1 MLPDGGTGGIP
12 QIFPLPPKNGGQG
25 VETKMILDEIV
36 ASKKESLRQRKREM
50 PLRELKRRCA
60 DMRRKPRDLA
70 SALRGDDIKLI
81 AEVKK
86 ASPSKGVINADIDP
100 VKLATTYAANGA
112 SAISILTEEKYFKG
126 SIDYLLAIREAFDAK
141 KIRVPLLRKDFI
153 FDTYQIYESRA
164 YGADALLL
172 IVAILD
178 DDDLI
183 KLINLSYTL
192 GMKCLV
198 EVHDKSEL
206 KRAVASGCR
215 IIGINNR
222 NLKTFEVDLRT
233 TERLRPFAPDDC
245 IVVSESGIRRNADVE
260 KLRQWK
266 VTAMLV
272 GEVLSAADDA
282 AGKMKELLS

>member
-25 VETKMILDEIV
+25 VETEMILEEIV
-36 ASKKESLRQRKREM
+36 QSKRESLRQRKREM

-60 DMRRKPRDLA
+60 DMTRKPIDLA
-70 SALRGDDIKLI
+70 SALRGDDIRLI

-233 TERLRPFAPDDC
+233 TERLRPFVPDDC
-245 IVVSESGIRRNADVE
+245 IVVSESGIRHHADVE

-282 AGKMKELLS
+282 AGKMKELLQ

>member
-1 MLPDGGTGGIP
+1 MLPDGGTGGVP

-25 VETKMILDEIV
+25 VETEMILEEIV
-36 ASKKESLRQRKREM
+36 QSKRESLRQRKREM

-60 DMRRKPRDLA
+60 DMTRKPIDLA
-70 SALRGDDIKLI
+70 SALRGDDIRLI

-153 FDTYQIYESRA
+153 FDPYQIYESRA
-164 YGADALLL
+164 CGADALLL

-233 TERLRPFAPDDC
+233 TERLRPFVPDDC
-245 IVVSESGIRRNADVE
+245 IVVSESGIRRRADVE

-272 GEVLSAADDA
+272 GEVLSAADDVA
-282 AGKMKELLS
+282 QKMKELLQ